1 MRRDIAVSLI
11 RTLLPIINQRSQ
23 LRQSL
28 FAALKRDL
36 LNSTSV
42 TSAVPLLLSLL
53 QSISNRRNVTLSQGG
68 MSQSF
73 ATFSSQ
79 SLAKMGLTRGVD
91 EALGLEIV
99 GVLKRCLAQPA
110 QTRAALYSGITEV
123 VHRNIQISGPCLE
136 LLLSHANT
144 LPQWSTKEMIL
155 TSRTMTTVREAF
167 PQLIQAIESL
177 TCASISSIQA
187 GFTQSHSGGD
197 LLVQKAESLLLK
209 WVNIAIERDIHE
221 MELDKLT
228 EWTPTTQ
235 EGRGNLLFAHQ
246 MLAVYDALL
255 EFLWRRINSDI
266 DSSEM
271 ELDRLIGII
280 RQRKELLEVLN
291 EKTIRQ
297 KQEKAVNGN
306 GVQTGNGDSKLMP
319 LNLQEVDIYV
329 SGRTISQLLDRLLK
343 MDESDKLWE
352 IKGELLNWTIK
363 SSLKWSEELR
373 KGELPLHSN
382 VLRHSHLVNVAK
394 HFLEIYIGDEV
405 DSPAWTQEIPMISK
419 TKTEALE
426 VYSNIV
432 RYSLLKYQRKI
443 LEYVVLMWKDDRT
456 GGGEAGALSRHGV
469 FLLNRLYFG
478 LVIEDENAETPKK
491 REIESE
497 KQAKIITKL
506 VNSLLLAAN
515 RSSTRASHIFVKTYW
530 DILEQN
536 EFATIQ
542 VLRDSLNAFA
552 DTSLQVQANAA
563 ITSIYKR
570 ILTIADALYS
580 RYMGEEPSDEDPKCV
595 SKEFGSAF
603 IEFLILILEKSMLAI
618 KEVVFHMSE
627 FVEKDQW
634 DEIFTHIV
642 TRLVTCTEILQK
654 MMQIHTDVGVAKE
667 KISTTLTMFYD
678 GFEISIKLLLDNAK
692 VLKNDMGKWKS
703 IESLS
708 RLLKGELHTLL
719 VHCDENVGEI
729 EQEKKS
735 KSATKITKIR
745 REENLYVKYTR
756 ARESLQAT
764 ILRLSVALNDD
775 RLDLQVKKNSI
786 GTRDFRMNLKKF
798 LEKAQE
804 NEELSDMEE
813 EKRISVQADGLKRI
827 AFLGVT
833 VSTVAVV
840 VCVLGVPL
848 MYSHIQR
855 LHTQMQHEVDFCRSR
870 SGSVFKQLAKANV
883 LIQVEHGI
891 REKRSIARRQ
901 AGGGCCGCGVSAA
914 GPPGPPG
921 PDGPPGQDGHQGP
934 PGKNGPDAPPAPP
947 PVQHQ
952 NNCANSCQPGP
963 AGNAGRAGP
972 KGPNG
977 APGGAGHPGNS
988 GAPGAQGPP
997 GPAGQ
1002 PGPNGQAG
1010 HPGGPGAPGKLTHA
1024 PGRPGPPGPAGPPGP
1039 PGPNGHDGQPGSPGG
1054 KGPRG
1059 PAGDNGGPGQKGQ
1072 DGQPGARGDD
1082 GHDGQTGS
1090 CDHCPPPRT
1099 APGY

>member
-1 MRRDIAVSLI
+1 MLHSEFGFGAMIQLCAIERYKSEAIQSLKRALSRVFKFDEASQKIGWLKLAIGASIADEAKLQMKNLSTRMNDRENWTLLSPGAISLCYSLFDTAQNQKVLVCDGRAASVPDLWTLASTLLSEAIGRSGNNLSTLLLPLVSTIAIHSNSINVSAAIVLIDVLVEVVHNCTIEVLNNYKQIEGIFDWVCRMRRDIAVSLI

-42 TSAVPLLLSLL
+42 ASAVPLLLSLL

-343 MDESDKLWE
+343 MDENDKLWE

-536 EFATIQ
+536 EFASIQ

-775 RLDLQVKKNSI
+775 RLDLQVKVEFSRTI
-786 GTRDFRMNLKKF
+786 
-798 LEKAQE
+798 
-804 NEELSDMEE
+804 LSY
-813 EKRISVQADGLKRI
+813 
-827 AFLGVT
+827 T
-833 VSTVAVV
+833 
-840 VCVLGVPL
+840 
-848 MYSHIQR
+848 
-855 LHTQMQHEVDFCRSR
+855 
-870 SGSVFKQLAKANV
+870 
-883 LIQVEHGI
+883 
-891 REKRSIARRQ
+891 
-901 AGGGCCGCGVSAA
+901 
-914 GPPGPPG
+914 
-921 PDGPPGQDGHQGP
+921 
-934 PGKNGPDAPPAPP
+934 
-947 PVQHQ
+947 
-952 NNCANSCQPGP
+952 
-963 AGNAGRAGP
+963 
-972 KGPNG
+972 
-977 APGGAGHPGNS
+977 
-988 GAPGAQGPP
+988 
-997 GPAGQ
+997 
-1002 PGPNGQAG
+1002 
-1010 HPGGPGAPGKLTHA
+1010 
-1024 PGRPGPPGPAGPPGP
+1024 
-1039 PGPNGHDGQPGSPGG
+1039 
-1054 KGPRG
+1054 
-1059 PAGDNGGPGQKGQ
+1059 
-1072 DGQPGARGDD
+1072 
-1082 GHDGQTGS
+1082 
-1090 CDHCPPPRT
+1090 
-1099 APGY
+1099 